1 MKGQRYWSLLDIIVK
16 FMQIILCF
24 GPLNDM
30 LGKYRLLIKKDNQES
45 SKRSKILTWLELN

>member
-1 MKGQRYWSLLDIIVK
+1 
-16 FMQIILCF
+16 MQSILCF

-45 SKRSKILTWLELN
+45 SKRSKIRTWLELN